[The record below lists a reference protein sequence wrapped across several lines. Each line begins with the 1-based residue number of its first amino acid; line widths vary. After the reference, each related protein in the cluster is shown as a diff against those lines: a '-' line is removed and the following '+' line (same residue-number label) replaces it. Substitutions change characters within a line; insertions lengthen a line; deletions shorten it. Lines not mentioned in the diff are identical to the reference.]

1 MIEYLKVARV
11 DHWLKNIFIVFGHA
25 VAVVLVLNLEIDG
38 PLIVQAVLSLI
49 PACLIASANYILNEI
64 LDAPFD
70 KLHPRKNARPIPA
83 GKVSVPILW
92 GIMAGCIV
100 LGFALAFWWFKN
112 PGYWIALGLLLFSG
126 LVYNVQPVRLKDR
139 AYLDVIAES
148 FNNPIRLWLGWFAL
162 VETMRFPPLSIMLAW
177 WCFGGLLMTGKRYS
191 EFRFIDDKE
200 LSGQY
205 RKSFQVYTDRS
216 LIIAMI
222 TYANLFCFCAGWAM
236 CSYAPLN
243 NLVFVFPL
251 VILAVV
257 MYFRHA
263 MSEIGAR
270 LEPEQLLQNKWIVLS
285 TAITAIVATAL
296 LYAHKTGLFNARELM
311 DSPSHYSETP
321 SPESTSGGRDSTN

>member
-1 MIEYLKVARV
+1 MSAVVFAHHQMSPAERLRDAAWVAFVALILGIPLVGLTTVDAGGRLEVSTRFGMLALFIAVAFVGRILLRIATDRLKARKLARQQASDAVAQDGAGTTRKVAT
-11 DHWLKNIFIVFGHA
+11 
-25 VAVVLVLNLEIDG
+25 
-38 PLIVQAVLSLI
+38 
-49 PACLIASANYILNEI
+49 
-64 LDAPFD
+64 
-70 KLHPRKNARPIPA
+70 
-83 GKVSVPILW
+83 
-92 GIMAGCIV
+92 
-100 LGFALAFWWFKN
+100 
-112 PGYWIALGLLLFSG
+112 
-126 LVYNVQPVRLKDR
+126 
-139 AYLDVIAES
+139 
-148 FNNPIRLWLGWFAL
+148 WLGWFAL

-285 TAITAIVATAL
+285 TAITTIVATAL

-311 DSPSHYSETP
+311 DSPSHYSETS